1 MGGGKTSTSTQSVTI
16 PPEVL
21 ARYNAVNARAEQTA
35 TQPFQQYS
43 GEFVAPLNPVQQAGI
58 QATNVGSQLAQ
69 PYYGAAAG
77 MTLAGAQDVGP
88 LTQGQIGY
96 YQNPYTQAVVNP
108 TLAAL
113 GQQFGQQQSAQQAQA
128 IKAGAFGGER
138 AGLQRAQLAGQQ
150 GLAAAQAIAP
160 LYQQGY
166 QQAVQTAGS
175 QQGVIAQDLAR
186 RMQAGQQLA
195 GLGTGAQQAALQ
207 GAQAQIGAGTLGQ
220 QTQQAQDTAVY
231 QQFLQERGYPF
242 QVAQFLAN
250 IAEGT
255 GALSGSTTTTT
266 QPRGFF
272 SNRGGF
278 KTGESLN
285 RSGKAYGGGLMP
297 NSMGGPVYQPGAF
310 ERGGYALQGAV
321 DASDLS
327 AILQQ
332 QRKSFGP
339 FGGEGPYGQSA
350 GAAPHGPSGIVPQ
363 QQMHVP
369 KLMTAGALPKQQSG
383 DFSTL
388 SKAYGLANEATQ
400 GLTGKGLTQRA
411 GEKAFGKDATPATYD
426 SKGNVVAEAQP
437 ATKGF
442 FSFGSNPDVPVEK
455 SGILM
460 DLDPTK
466 AEGGGI
472 MPRHHFEAGGSEDSQ
487 GEEAIPYDPSDVQGT
502 KDPMEGVLKAGSQK
516 HEMLKPGGGGG
527 SGGSG
532 VGSDLMKGAQFA
544 KTAFDIGKFF
554 FAKDG
559 GIIPRQHHA
568 EGKRAVWDL
577 PIDEAAVER
586 QPGLDPSVVTDLARE
601 GERTAAGPT
610 EMKGLMVEKPAPRQQ
625 DDQGRDLSPEAL
637 RQYTATRAKELG
649 IDPKIPLAVW
659 HGESSFNHGAQ
670 GDEKS
675 SFGVPQLH
683 YGNISEKYPRA
694 GLGDDFTKK
703 TGLHAGDPNAAYDT
717 IDYGLQHAAKNGWGA
732 WSVARQLGYADGKGA
747 PSERGAPSAQD
758 QALGAGKPTSFI
770 DGIGFNKQTILPL
783 LQGIGA
789 MASSKSISPWA
800 AALQGLGAG
809 AKAYGDVEQQQATTA
824 QIQEQTSR
832 LKQVQLSGDIIE
844 TAAGPMVL
852 LPGGR
857 KMRQGDWIRAK
868 MPLTLSQTRYGAGAA
883 GASTPSG
890 ADLGAVGAP
899 ATQAQKYLESV
910 LSPNLPSY
918 QRLAEE
924 NALTASSDK
933 LENLEKQGEEFNP
946 FRRASESAA
955 SARMSF
961 DPTRNLAEALSRYPE
976 GGPITANVIQ
986 PVIDRLDDLFKR
998 VGISVPAFDERA
1010 SASDVIDKYR
1020 TQMGAA
1026 AQSASGSKAYA
1037 ELQSLMSAI
1046 PSKIQSKSGQADLV
1060 SAMIMA
1066 NQTPKDED
1074 AALRSYRQY
1083 VEQKH
1088 GLTPGQSQYAGR
1100 GVAQELTSN
1109 MQPRISQEKQIIKSM
1124 FLNGIKDKNT
1134 DVDIPIISAPDGTK
1148 KPGTLLSYLYQNAG
1162 SIPDPKVADF
1172 LYRNYGKDNVNR
1184 MLRIFRGGQ

>member
-321 DASDLS
+321 DANDLS

-455 SGILM
+455 SGMLL

-487 GEEAIPYDPSDVQGT
+487 GDEAIPYDPSDVQGT

-554 FAKDG
+554 FLKDG

-601 GERTAAGPT
+601 EERPAAGPT

-809 AKAYGDVEQQQATTA
+809 AKAYGEEETRQAGTGLTDA
-824 QIQEQTSR
+824 QTVNQFMDASR
-832 LKQVQLSGDIIE
+832 KALMANPANQSIL
-844 TAAGPMVL
+844 MVL
-852 LPGGR
+852 TPRGWMTQGQAQRLGLPTIG
-857 KMRQGDWIRAK
+857 A
-868 MPLTLSQTRYGAGAA
+868 PLPAAA
-883 GASTPSG
+883 GATALRRQGVQQSGLGPVEAGQLDVTSATTPPVPKADAISENIPASQNKVQPLSVPGTYYDTRARAAAQADAGSANISAAQSEEVRKDIDRAARQASDSKPIMNDLTQNTAALIANPVAGTGPFATPRQSVLGMADYASRLLLGKELPAGFDPADLQINKKIATYLAGQQTSAINQNSMQVFASALSG
-890 ADLGAVGAP
+890 AP
-899 ATQAQKYLESV
+899 NSE
-910 LSPNLPSY
+910 LSPKA
-918 QRLAEE
+918 LA
-924 NALTASSDK
+924 NLTAMLMVQKSRA
-933 LENLEKQGEEFNP
+933 ERIGEF
-946 FRRASESAA
+946 
-955 SARMSF
+955 ARVYGE
-961 DPTRNLAEALSRYPE
+961 DAEGRLS
-976 GGPITANVIQ
+976 ANVIREY
-986 PVIDRLDDLFKR
+986 DRIHADQMR
-998 VGISVPAFDERA
+998 DEQKNLA
-1010 SASDVIDKYR
+1010 DFFVKYPK
-1020 TQMGAA
+1020 A
-1026 AQSASGSKAYA
+1026 AQKIASG
-1037 ELQSLMSAI
+1037 EI
-1046 PSKIQSKSGQADLV
+1046 PYTA
-1060 SAMIMA
+1060 
-1066 NQTPKDED
+1066 
-1074 AALRSYRQY
+1074 
-1083 VEQKH
+1083 
-1088 GLTPGQSQYAGR
+1088 
-1100 GVAQELTSN
+1100 
-1109 MQPRISQEKQIIKSM
+1109 ISQK
-1124 FLNGIKDKNT
+1124 FKDLYG
-1134 DVDIPIISAPDGTK
+1134 APDMA
-1148 KPGTLLSYLYQNAG
+1148 YH
-1162 SIPDPKVADF
+1162 F
-1172 LYRNYGKDNVNR
+1172 RNR
-1184 MLRIFRGGQ
+1184 